1 MAELNFKRIAVYNTQ
16 QDAEDKYLSE
26 SCDDSV
32 DIVKPRK
39 WQLGDKPK
47 TYFNKYTEDV
57 SPEEEVENKIFEDL
71 DFEKEDNGPEDFK
84 FEDLVNKPQYDDYED
99 DYEDDTEVDEDVLR
113 SEVLTSIADCLNKYL
128 RDHRGLYTDID
139 QADIDRICKIMTKDY
154 LNYNKGEYD
163 RDPADTYDVMKTEL
177 AQPGFFD
184 DAFDFY
190 LGNISKAKYNSNTFK
205 GVSDAVW
212 ADPKDS
218 LSEATVRSR
227 MNDIVG
233 YVVSNALGHDGGYYL
248 STTDEGSSWAE
259 DLEDADI
266 FDSKDDAVEGL
277 HEALLEGL
285 DIPEAFKDHETNTES
300 YEDWIDWI
308 DYDALDNYEIMPV
321 YANSASVNYSYLTR
335 SGLKESRINDVL
347 IILDE
352 FDERFPK
359 GNKNRDVYTLSKRLM
374 DYAGLDKETATKIA
388 SGHLEGKLFNYY

>member
-57 SPEEEVENKIFEDL
+57 NPEEEVENKIFEDL

-227 MNDIVG
+227 MNDVVG
-233 YVVSNALGHDGGYYL
+233 YVVSNTLGHDGGYYL